1 MNLRSLNGKAKGD
14 QKTMDY
20 GLGSR
25 GSRTQVGPEAVKC
38 GQLNKKTQIL
48 DNSSVEI
55 LTGWKK
61 T

>member
-14 QKTMDY
+14 QKIMDY

-25 GSRTQVGPEAVKC
+25 GTRTQVGPEAVKC

-55 LTGWKK
+55 LTG
-61 T
+61 